1 MLTRNHSTW
10 EFSDSKSKAWYYIL
24 ANDDSPLKYSLSD
37 IIPKMHHTTNTRYKP
52 DTLKISDKCSS
63 GEGVYAYYSVFFHP
77 QMQIFLLNRFF
88 RERNQMSSPA
98 SNRVKDVCSL
108 SRVLLL
114 EHPFMCLWTNVTNT
128 LWHFIFQSNV
138 SRLPETKYYLQV
150 CCLLQYYFE

>member
-1 MLTRNHSTW
+1 
-10 EFSDSKSKAWYYIL
+10 
-24 ANDDSPLKYSLSD
+24 
-37 IIPKMHHTTNTRYKP
+37 MHHTTNTRYKP

-63 GEGVYAYYSVFFHP
+63 SEGVYAYDGVFFHP

-138 SRLPETKYYLQV
+138 SRFNQKQNIICKSVVYYNI
-150 CCLLQYYFE
+150 LLNSNHLTLTTPKIYIAAPNCKKINRLFQY